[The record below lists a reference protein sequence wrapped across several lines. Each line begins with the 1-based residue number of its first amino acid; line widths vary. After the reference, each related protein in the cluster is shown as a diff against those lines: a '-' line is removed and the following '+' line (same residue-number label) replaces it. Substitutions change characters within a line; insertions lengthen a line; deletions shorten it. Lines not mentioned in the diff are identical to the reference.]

1 MKEPTI
7 AVALLQLFYQDET
20 IVGDLLEEFEARRS
34 RAWLWRQVA
43 FAIVLRLP
51 YGMVRFERQTPKM
64 RMPIGGIGFVAIV
77 ALITIVAP
85 GAWWLA
91 TAGVLGGAVL
101 AVALATTTRRRA
113 LREPT
118 DRRHVLIPMLLL
130 TALAGT
136 GTAHAGQALRP
147 AVPIDAVDGI
157 VAAFRT
163 HPVVM
168 LPGGAH
174 GNKRD
179 FDLLLRLLRDSR
191 TPGLVTDIVV
201 ECGASRH
208 QDMIDRYVRGDA
220 ISDAAIRR
228 AWQDTPNAGVASDR
242 AEVEEFY
249 HALRA
254 VNARLPRETRFRLL
268 GGEPP
273 IDWDNVVNAADVRKW
288 IVRRDTFAADLIHRE
303 VVERGRRAPVFYGPA
318 HFPRKEVLANY
329 DMSDWQAQTMTSVLE
344 TAGIKP
350 FVILSDSGPKTAGLQ
365 ADIASWPTMSLV
377 LVRGTVLGAADFTVF
392 NGDNDR
398 YAIRGVDD
406 FVKIPKEQYKPM
418 RMEDLADAILWN
430 GVTAPK
436 APILISKETCADPA
450 YLPMRLG
457 RITLA
462 GLPRGEGD
470 VVKKACG
477 VE

>member
-1 MKEPTI
+1 MKNPSI
-7 AVALLQLFYQDET
+7 AVALLDLFYRDEE
-20 IVGDLLEEFEARRS
+20 IVGDILEEFEAGRS

-43 FAIVLRLP
+43 VAVMLRLP
-51 YGMVRFERQTPKM
+51 YGMVRFERRTQKM
-64 RMPIGGIGFVAIV
+64 QMPIGGLGFVTIV

-85 GAWWLA
+85 GAWWFIA
-91 TAGVLGGAVL
+91 AGAIGG
-101 AVALATTTRRRA
+101 VALASLLVIATRHR
-113 LREPT
+113 LEHDPPGS
-118 DRRHVLIPMLLL
+118 RHILLSLLFVLM
-130 TALAGT
+130 AAG
-136 GTAHAGQALRP
+136 AARAGQTPKP
-147 AVPIDAVDGI
+147 AVPVDPVDGI
-157 VAAFRT
+157 IEAFKT
-163 HPVVM
+163 HHVVM

-174 GNKRD
+174 GNQRD

-191 TPGLVTDIVV
+191 TPGLVTDLVV
-201 ECGASRH
+201 EFGTSRH
-208 QDMIDRYVRGDA
+208 QDMIDRYMRGDA
-220 ISDAAIRR
+220 IADAAIRR

-254 VNARLPRETRFRLL
+254 VNANLPKEKRFRLL

-273 IDWDNVVNAADVRKW
+273 IDWDNVVNAADARKW
-288 IVRRDTFAADLIHRE
+288 VVRRDTFAADLIHRE
-303 VVERGRRAPVFYGPA
+303 VVERGRRALVFYGPA

-329 DMSDWQAQTMTSVLE
+329 DMSDWQAQTMTSILE

-350 FVILSDSGPKTAGLQ
+350 FVILSDSGPKTAALQ

-392 NGDNDR
+392 KGDDDR

-418 RMEDLADAILWN
+418 RMEDMADAILWQ
-430 GVTAPK
+430 GVTGPR
-436 APILISKETCADPA
+436 APILVSKETCTDPA
-450 YLPMRLG
+450 YLPMRLA
-457 RITLA
+457 RIKLA
-462 GLPRGEGD
+462 GLPKGEAD
-470 VVKKACG
+470 AVKRACG

>member
-1 MKEPTI
+1 VSKNI
-7 AVALLQLFYQDET
+7 LL
-20 IVGDLLEEFEARRS
+20 
-34 RAWLWRQVA
+34 
-43 FAIVLRLP
+43 P
-51 YGMVRFERQTPKM
+51 
-64 RMPIGGIGFVAIV
+64 
-77 ALITIVAP
+77 
-85 GAWWLA
+85 
-91 TAGVLGGAVL
+91 
-101 AVALATTTRRRA
+101 
-113 LREPT
+113 
-118 DRRHVLIPMLLL
+118 LLL
-130 TALAGT
+130 LSALPAASVG
-136 GTAHAGQALRP
+136 GGQALKP
-147 AVPIDAVDGI
+147 AVPVDPVDGI
-157 VAAFRT
+157 IEAFKT
-163 HPVVM
+163 HQVVM

-201 ECGASRH
+201 ECGTSRH

-249 HALRA
+249 HALRT
-254 VNARLPRETRFRLL
+254 VNANLPQEKRFRLL

-273 IDWDNVVNAADVRKW
+273 IDWDNVVTAADVRKW
-288 IVRRDTFAADLIHRE
+288 VVRRDTFAADLIHRE
-303 VVERGRRAPVFYGPA
+303 VVERGRRALVFYGPA

-350 FVILSDSGPKTAGLQ
+350 FVILSDSGPMTAGLQ
-365 ADIASWPTMSLV
+365 ADIASWPTKSLV

-418 RMEDLADAILWN
+418 RMEDMADAILWQ
-430 GVTAPK
+430 GVTPPR
-436 APILISKETCADPA
+436 APIVISKETCADPA
-450 YLPMRLG
+450 YLPMRLA
-457 RITLA
+457 RIKLA
-462 GLPRGEGD
+462 GLPPGEGD
-470 VVKKACG
+470 AVKKACG
-477 VE
+477 VK

>member
-1 MKEPTI
+1 
-7 AVALLQLFYQDET
+7 
-20 IVGDLLEEFEARRS
+20 
-34 RAWLWRQVA
+34 
-43 FAIVLRLP
+43 
-51 YGMVRFERQTPKM
+51 
-64 RMPIGGIGFVAIV
+64 
-77 ALITIVAP
+77 
-85 GAWWLA
+85 
-91 TAGVLGGAVL
+91 
-101 AVALATTTRRRA
+101 
-113 LREPT
+113 
-118 DRRHVLIPMLLL
+118 MLLL
-130 TALAGT
+130 PLLLLMIGAGAIDT
-136 GTAHAGQALRP
+136 HAAQALKP
-147 AVPIDAVDGI
+147 AVPVDPVDGI
-157 VAAFRT
+157 LDAFKT
-163 HPVVM
+163 HQVVM

-174 GNKRD
+174 GGQRE
-179 FDLLLRLLRDSR
+179 FDLLLRILRDAR
-191 TPGLVTDIVV
+191 TPGLVNDLVV
-201 ECGASRH
+201 EFGTSRH
-208 QDMIDRYVRGDA
+208 QDMIDRYMRGDA
-220 ISDAAIRR
+220 IADAAIRR

-254 VNARLPRETRFRLL
+254 ANANLPKEKRYRLL

-288 IVRRDTFAADLIHRE
+288 VVRRNTFAADLIHRE
-303 VVERGRRAPVFYGPA
+303 VVERGRRALVFYGPA

-329 DMSDWQAQTMTSVLE
+329 DMSDWQAQTTTSILE

-365 ADIASWPTMSLV
+365 ADIPSWPTMSLV

-418 RMEDLADAILWN
+418 RMEDMADAILWQ
-430 GVTAPK
+430 GVTRPR

-450 YLPMRLG
+450 YLPMRLA
-457 RITLA
+457 RIKLA
-462 GLPRGEGD
+462 GLPQGEA
-470 VVKKACG
+470 VAVKKACG

>member
-1 MKEPTI
+1 MKEPSI
-7 AVALLQLFYQDET
+7 AVALLQLACRDEAL
-20 IVGDLLEEFEARRS
+20 IGDILEEYEVRRS
-34 RAWLWRQVA
+34 RAWLWRQVGVA
-43 FAIVLRLP
+43 VIFSLP
-51 YGMVRFERQTPKM
+51 YGMVRPARLTPKM
-64 RMPIGGIGFVAIV
+64 QMPIGGLGFAII
-77 ALITIVAP
+77 ASLITIVAP
-85 GAWWLA
+85 AAWWFVV
-91 TAGVLGGAVL
+91 AGAIGG
-101 AVALATTTRRRA
+101 VALAWLLVVADRHR
-113 LREPT
+113 LDHEPPGP
-118 DRRHVLIPMLLL
+118 RHILLSL
-130 TALAGT
+130 LFVTMAAG
-136 GTAHAGQALRP
+136 AARAGQTPKP
-147 AVPIDAVDGI
+147 AVPVDPVDGI
-157 VAAFRT
+157 IEAFKT

-174 GNKRD
+174 GTKRD

-201 ECGASRH
+201 ECGTSRH
-208 QDMIDRYVRGDA
+208 QDMIDRYMRGDA
-220 ISDAAIRR
+220 IADAAIRR

-254 VNARLPRETRFRLL
+254 VNANLPQERRFRLL

-288 IVRRDTFAADLIHRE
+288 VVRRDTFAADLIHRE
-303 VVERGRRAPVFYGPA
+303 VVERGRRALVFYGPA

-329 DMSDWQAQTMTSVLE
+329 DMSDWQAQTTTSILE

-418 RMEDLADAILWN
+418 RMEDLADAILWQ
-430 GVTAPK
+430 GVTRLR

-450 YLPMRLG
+450 YLPMRLA
-457 RITLA
+457 RVKLA
-462 GLPRGEGD
+462 GLPPGEGEAA
-470 VVKKACG
+470 KKACG